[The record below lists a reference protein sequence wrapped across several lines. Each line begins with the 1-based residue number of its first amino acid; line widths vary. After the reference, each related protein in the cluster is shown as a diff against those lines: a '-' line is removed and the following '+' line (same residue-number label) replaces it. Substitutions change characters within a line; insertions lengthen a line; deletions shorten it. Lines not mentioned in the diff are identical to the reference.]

1 MQAKQPKGLAISLAL
16 GERRP
21 LPLPSMPAA
30 ILDSCSLAS
39 LQIGGPTL
47 RSLGITSAMRGEG
60 RSTVALAM
68 TLVQRQ
74 DYDRRPLLVEMDLEH
89 PCLGRRLGL
98 HSAPG
103 LLELVRGQATLD
115 DAIQWID
122 GIRVVTAGA
131 SHLRHD
137 RVIVELLA
145 SDVLAQLAE
154 ACDVIVAD
162 LPAVSGCSF
171 ASLAAGTVESLLLVV
186 RAGVTPAGLIRDA
199 VAHLPS
205 PPAVLLNGTER

>member
-1 MQAKQPKGLAISLAL
+1 MRANTVPPAL

-21 LPLPSMPAA
+21 LPLPAMPAA

-47 RSLGITSAMRGEG
+47 RSLGITSAIRGEG

-98 HSAPG
+98 HSTPG
-103 LLELVRGQATLD
+103 LSELVRGHATLD
-115 DAIQWID
+115 EAIQWID

-131 SHLRHD
+131 SLGRPD

-145 SDVLAQLAE
+145 CDVLARLGE
-154 ACDVIVAD
+154 SCDVMVVD

-171 ASLAAGTVESLLLVV
+171 AALAAGTVDALLLVV
-186 RAGVTPAGLIRDA
+186 RAGVTPAARIREA
-199 VAHLPS
+199 VADLPS
-205 PPAVLLNGTER
+205 RPAVLLNGTER